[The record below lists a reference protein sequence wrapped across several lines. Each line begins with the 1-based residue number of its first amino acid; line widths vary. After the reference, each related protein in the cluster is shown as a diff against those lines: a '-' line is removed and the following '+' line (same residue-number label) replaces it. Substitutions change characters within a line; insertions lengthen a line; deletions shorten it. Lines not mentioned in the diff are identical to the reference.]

1 MRIKSGIEGFDTLVE
16 GGFLQ
21 GRQYLLSGT
30 PGSGKSTFGVQ
41 FLATGALL
49 GETGAYFAL
58 SESMGTFIE
67 DMSRFT
73 LHIEDLVN
81 KKKLFFIDLGPTIN
95 YGEYDEMSSL
105 ITPDCVGQS
114 GDSLVNQPPTPFS
127 VFKEVQTQVKQFG
140 IKRLVIDSLSSIRFA
155 SKDTA
160 SEERS
165 ISRFIRNLK
174 TLGCTTILLS
184 ELTNPDA
191 YTIEQFASHGVIF
204 LHNFMDKQGGM
215 VRSLQIIKMRG
226 TKHDCEMRVIEFS
239 DKGIKVG
246 KLLMK

>member
-41 FLATGALL
+41 FLAAGALL
-49 GETGAYFAL
+49 GETGAYVAL
-58 SESMGTFIE
+58 SENISTLIE
-67 DMSRFT
+67 DMSRYNPQ
-73 LHIEDLVN
+73 IDDMIK
-81 KKKLFFIDLGPTIN
+81 KKKLFFIDMGPTID
-95 YGEYDEMSSL
+95 YGEYDEISSL
-105 ITPDCVGQS
+105 ITPDCVSQS

-127 VFKEVQTQVKQFG
+127 VFKEVENHVKQFG

-155 SKDTA
+155 SRDTA
-160 SEERS
+160 SQERS

-174 TLGCTTILLS
+174 TLECTTILLS
-184 ELTNPDA
+184 ELTNPNA

-204 LHNFMDKQGGM
+204 LHNFMDKQGNM
-215 VRSLQIIKMRG
+215 VRGLQIIKMRG
-226 TKHDCEMRVIEFS
+226 TKHDCEMRAIEFS
-239 DKGIKVG
+239 NKGIKVG
-246 KLLMK
+246 NLLRK

>member
-1 MRIKSGIEGFDTLVE
+1 
-16 GGFLQ
+16 
-21 GRQYLLSGT
+21 
-30 PGSGKSTFGVQ
+30 
-41 FLATGALL
+41 
-49 GETGAYFAL
+49 
-58 SESMGTFIE
+58 
-67 DMSRFT
+67 
-73 LHIEDLVN
+73 
-81 KKKLFFIDLGPTIN
+81 
-95 YGEYDEMSSL
+95 MSSL
-105 ITPDCVGQS
+105 ITPDYVQQS

-127 VFKEVQTQVKQFG
+127 VFKEVENQIKQFG

-204 LHNFMDKQGGM
+204 MHNFMDKQGSM
-215 VRSLQIIKMRG
+215 VRGLQIIKMRG
-226 TKHDCEMRVIEFS
+226 TKHDCEMRAIEFS

-246 KLLMK
+246 KLLKK